1 MLFYPILS
9 PQFDREKDSHNPND
23 FTNCPSTK
31 PDHSDDEVKIEDNKE
46 PVMILGNIYLK
57 L

>member
-1 MLFYPILS
+1 MLFYPILF

-31 PDHSDDEVKIEDNKE
+31 PDNSDDEVKIEDNKE